1 MATEPDFTL
10 YDRFGRL
17 AAIVKVSNTRG
28 TSGEWAAEFRRNL
41 QAHGPSWHAPF
52 FLLVTPARL
61 YVWKEAAQ
69 GAEKGAVIAPDYELD
84 PKPFFEPY
92 LAGSGRKLE
101 GISREAFELLVMS
114 WLGEL
119 VLHLPDSSRQAPLE
133 DSGLPDAV
141 KDGRITYPA
150 AA

>member
-1 MATEPDFTL
+1 MATQPDFTL
-10 YDRFGRL
+10 YDRYGRL
-17 AAIVKVSNTRG
+17 AAVVKVSNTRD

-41 QAHGPSWHAPF
+41 QARGASWHAPF
-52 FLLVTPARL
+52 FLLVTPLRL
-61 YVWKEAAQ
+61 YVWKEGAQ
-69 GAEKGAVIAPDYELD
+69 GAEADAVVLPDYELD
-84 PKPFFEPY
+84 PRPLFEPY
-92 LAGSGRKLE
+92 LPGIGRKLE

-119 VLHLPDSSRQAPLE
+119 VFHLPGSSRQAPLE
-133 DSGLPDAV
+133 DSGLPEAV